1 MKNIF
6 LTILFQFFFLLAIQA
21 QEASFEGII
30 ESVLQNTTGIE
41 YQIKWYI
48 KEGKIAYEL
57 SFETPDRGKFNMRLV
72 PQIEKKT
79 ILMVTGDTKIEVPS
93 SEISN
98 AQSFDLSDL
107 KLEKIAIEKTDE
119 FKQVKSWKVSTDKL
133 TSVMSVTT
141 DVDINFA
148 DYKEFFKS
156 DLGICAL
163 AESGQKGFPLNI
175 ETHDKDGNLIEKTT
189 FKKVTRMEVED
200 TFFQ

>member
-119 FKQVKSWKVSTDKL
+119 FKQVKSWKVSTDNL

-175 ETHDKDGNLIEKTT
+175 ETHDKEGNLIEKTT

>member
-119 FKQVKSWKVSTDKL
+119 FKQVKSWKVSTDNL

>member
-1 MKNIF
+1 M
-6 LTILFQFFFLLAIQA
+6 LTVQA
-21 QEASFEGII
+21 QETSFEGII

-107 KLEKIAIEKTDE
+107 KLEKISNEKTDH
-119 FKQVKSWKVSTDKL
+119 FKQVKSWKVSTDNL

-163 AESGQKGFPLNI
+163 AESGQRGFPLNI

>member
-21 QEASFEGII
+21 QEALFEGII

-107 KLEKIAIEKTDE
+107 KLGHALGQLRVLVLLE
-119 FKQVKSWKVSTDKL
+119 
-133 TSVMSVTT
+133 SVEERGKGPAHLLQIS
-141 DVDINFA
+141 DGLL
-148 DYKEFFKS
+148 
-156 DLGICAL
+156 DLGRL
-163 AESGQKGFPLNI
+163 VRP
-175 ETHDKDGNLIEKTT
+175 D
-189 FKKVTRMEVED
+189 
-200 TFFQ
+200 